1 MMADSHTEIGGDS
14 RSSPAVLRA
23 AELANGLQMGG
34 EAFCGDLDYM
44 SQFQGLPRWNSNS
57 PCCLCQCQKKG
68 AHSWHDFSEGAQW
81 RTTAWST
88 AAWRNWPNRSMNKL
102 FQKDLCSVLVVHFD
116 LMHCRYLGY
125 LQQLFGSVFLV
136 TL

>member
-1 MMADSHTEIGGDS
+1 
-14 RSSPAVLRA
+14 
-23 AELANGLQMGG
+23 
-34 EAFCGDLDYM
+34 
-44 SQFQGLPRWNSNS
+44 
-57 PCCLCQCQKKG
+57 
-68 AHSWHDFSEGAQW
+68 
-81 RTTAWST
+81 
-88 AAWRNWPNRSMNKL
+88 MNKL

>member
-1 MMADSHTEIGGDS
+1 MMADSRAEIGGDS
-14 RSSPAVLRA
+14 HSSPAVLRA

-34 EAFCGDLDYM
+34 EAF
-44 SQFQGLPRWNSNS
+44 WW
-57 PCCLCQCQKKG
+57 QKRG

-125 LQQLFGSVFLV
+125 LQQLFGSVF
-136 TL
+136 